1 MARFSHTNNS
11 LHLNVYIDQGG
22 QNIPSNQ
29 STVNWRVTVS
39 RTGAYY
45 TFNQT
50 GDSSLVVTIDG
61 AQVHSSNPRWATSGE
76 EVQLASG
83 SYTVGH
89 HADGTKSVAIS
100 ANFNPN
106 NGIHGRMIT
115 SGNLGLTTIPRASSV
130 SVSTGVIGSTVT
142 IDISRQSSDFK
153 HTVRYQWGSRQG
165 TIASNVDT
173 STTWTIPLDFAN
185 EIPNATSGTGTIFV
199 DTYLGNTKTGTQST
213 TLTAS
218 VPASMKPT
226 FNRSHFRETNSALTG
241 TGEQGIAWDTFVQV
255 ISNIRCYP
263 ENARGAYG
271 STITGY
277 HAEIVGKNQ
286 STDQVNGT
294 LGIMN
299 YHGPITVRSWVIDS
313 RGRRSDAHN
322 VTLTILEYF
331 APVLKFDVARTGAT
345 SSVLTVTRNAKVA
358 PLTVGGAQK
367 NAMRL
372 SFKVARLGT
381 SSYTADSG
389 NASGNWTSLASLTNS
404 QANLS
409 GTYVANQ
416 SWVVVGALEDR
427 FTRTEFAVNVATES
441 VVMSYDKNGR
451 VGIGKI
457 AENGPAGSIDA
468 AGEIYAGGK
477 LIQHHR
483 LTQKD
488 GLTVRVA
495 GDWNNI
501 TITGYYT
508 GDNLLNQ
515 PTFSG
520 MHRWKYIRV
529 TRHDNSWVLQEA
541 IDFNGVASCFRVLS
555 NGTWRPWVPLV
566 TASHPMLQEKPLKSI
581 TQGFPYGLNA
591 TLTRKDNLVTVT
603 LNRRITNID
612 TFEYREMTEMIPP
625 GYRPTAEVH
634 MLLASNVG
642 QFTKTPSVLHFASD
656 GKIRLTNSTA
666 GQHVYT
672 GTLTYITNDPYP
684 N

>member
-45 TFNQT
+45 TFNQS

-106 NGIHGRMIT
+106 NGIHGRIIT

-130 SVSTGVIGSTVT
+130 RVGAGVIGSAVT

-199 DTYLGNTKTGTQST
+199 DTYSGNTKTGTQST

-241 TGEQGIAWDTFVQV
+241 AGEQGIAWDTFVQV

-299 YHGPITVRSWVIDS
+299 YHGSFTIRSWVIDS
-313 RGRRSDAHN
+313 RGRRSDAHDFT
-322 VTLTILEYF
+322 VKVLEYF
-331 APVLKFDVARTGAT
+331 APVLKFDVTRTGAT
-345 SSVLTVTRNAKVA
+345 SSILTVTRNARVA
-358 PLTVGGAQK
+358 PLTVAGAQK
-367 NAMRL
+367 NTMTL
-372 SFKVARLGT
+372 SFKVARQGT
-381 SSYTADSG
+381 TTYTTDTGSAAGS
-389 NASGNWTSLASLTNS
+389 WTSLSSLTNS

-409 GTYVANQ
+409 GSYVANQ
-416 SWVVVGALEDR
+416 SWIVIGTLEDR

-457 AENGPAGSIDA
+457 AENGPPGSADV

-483 LTQKD
+483 LTEKD
-488 GLTVRVA
+488 GRAVRVA

-501 TITGYYT
+501 TFTGYYT
-508 GDNLLNQ
+508 GNNLLNQ

-520 MHRWKYIRV
+520 MNSWKYIKV
-529 TRHDNSWVLQEA
+529 TRHLDAYILQEA
-541 IDFNGVASCFRVLS
+541 IDFNGTVSCFRVKIHNNWS
-555 NGTWRPWVPLV
+555 AWKAFVTTDHPL
-566 TASHPMLQEKPLKSI
+566 LQEKSLKTR
-581 TQGFPYGLNA
+581 TQGMPYGLNA
-591 TLTRKDNLVTVT
+591 TITRKDNLVTVT

-612 TFEYREMTEMIPP
+612 TFEYREMTEIIPE

-642 QFTKTPSVLHFASD
+642 AFTKTPSVLHLASD

-672 GTLTYITNDPYP
+672 GTITYITNDPYP
-684 N
+684 S